1 MVHRHGKVIAASGAF
16 AVDIARHGGGHISQ
30 QAVGG
35 QLRVKRRM
43 KIALGCVI
51 LWYGKTSKGKDS
63 TA

>member
-1 MVHRHGKVIAASGAF
+1 MMHRDAEVIAAPGTF
-16 AVDIARHGGGHISQ
+16 AGDVADHGGGHISQ